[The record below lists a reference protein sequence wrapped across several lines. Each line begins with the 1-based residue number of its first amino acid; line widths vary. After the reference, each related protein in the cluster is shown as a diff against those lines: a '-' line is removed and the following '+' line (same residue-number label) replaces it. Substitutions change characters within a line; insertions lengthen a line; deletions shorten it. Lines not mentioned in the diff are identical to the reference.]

1 MQTSDPDIYAV
12 GDACSTCVFNVFHM
26 HVITPKS
33 RRDRVFSDQRT
44 WVPLGGPANRQARIA
59 VDHIFMGEKALAYP
73 GSLGTAIVRVFDT
86 YGHPPVWSCVVV
98 VPSATWTVAWVDG
111 IITHI

>member
-1 MQTSDPDIYAV
+1 MEGRANSIAVNDYMQTSDQDIYAI
-12 GDACSTCVFNVFHM
+12 GDACSTCVFNVSHM

-73 GSLGTAIVRVFDT
+73 GSLVQLSSEYLIRTTPLCG
-86 YGHPPVWSCVVV
+86 
-98 VPSATWTVAWVDG
+98 VALL
-111 IITHI
+111 